1 MSKVKRSYNQY
12 CGVAKALDIIGER
25 WTLLIVRDLLIGP
38 KRFKDLLDC
47 LPGIGTNLLS
57 SRLKEL
63 EQNGIIKKDTL
74 PPPAGSSVYI
84 LTERGKA
91 LEDTLTSLVKWGI
104 TLLDSSSEE
113 DFFNPTWIMYGMK
126 IYFRPSEA
134 QGVNETYEFRIDGIV
149 FHVLIQN
156 GALYTS
162 HGSAI
167 TPDLIIETD
176 TNNLVTLMRMEKDLT
191 ELVDS
196 GDLKFQGDK
205 KSFARLLDICG
216 PYQK

>member
-12 CGVAKALDIIGER
+12 CGVAKALDVVGDR

-63 EQNGIIKKDTL
+63 EQNGIIKKDIL
-74 PPPAGSSVYI
+74 PPPAGSNVYI

-104 TLLDSSSEE
+104 TLLDSNSQE
-113 DFFNPTWIMYGMK
+113 DFFNPTWLMYGMK
-126 IYFRPSEA
+126 VYFRPSEA
-134 QGVNETYEFRIDGIV
+134 EGVNETYEFRIDGTV
-149 FHVLIQN
+149 FHVRIKN
-156 GALYTS
+156 GVLDTAQ
-162 HGSAI
+162 GSA
-167 TPDLIIETD
+167 TNPDLVIETD
-176 TNNLVTLMRMEKDLT
+176 TNNLVALMRMEKNLSK
-191 ELVDS
+191 LVDS
-196 GDLKFQGDK
+196 GDLKYEGDK
-205 KSFARLLDICG
+205 NAFVRLVNICG

>member
-38 KRFKDLLDC
+38 KKFKDLLDC

-113 DFFNPTWIMYGMK
+113 DFFK
-126 IYFRPSEA
+126 E
-134 QGVNETYEFRIDGIV
+134 
-149 FHVLIQN
+149 
-156 GALYTS
+156 
-162 HGSAI
+162 
-167 TPDLIIETD
+167 
-176 TNNLVTLMRMEKDLT
+176 
-191 ELVDS
+191 
-196 GDLKFQGDK
+196 
-205 KSFARLLDICG
+205 
-216 PYQK
+216 